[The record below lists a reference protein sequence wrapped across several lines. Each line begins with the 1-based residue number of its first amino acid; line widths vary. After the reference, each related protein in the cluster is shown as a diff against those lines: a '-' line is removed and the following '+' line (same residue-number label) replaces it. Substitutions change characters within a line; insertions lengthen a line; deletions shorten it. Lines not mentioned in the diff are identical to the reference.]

1 MNNFKVE
8 MVDRATWSD
17 SIRAQEY
24 EKSIQSVLILVLKR
38 GDYCDRN
45 ELVIMHLPEVIA
57 AHVTLW
63 LLFME
68 TGLGANKMSKVL
80 LTL

>member
-1 MNNFKVE
+1 MNNFEVE
-8 MVDRATWSD
+8 MVDRATWSG
-17 SIRAQEY
+17 STRAQEY
-24 EKSIQSVLILVLKR
+24 EKSIQSVLILVLER

-45 ELVIMHLPEVIA
+45 EHVMHLPGVIA
-57 AHVTLW
+57 AHVTLR

-68 TGLGANKMSKVL
+68 TGLGANQMSKVL